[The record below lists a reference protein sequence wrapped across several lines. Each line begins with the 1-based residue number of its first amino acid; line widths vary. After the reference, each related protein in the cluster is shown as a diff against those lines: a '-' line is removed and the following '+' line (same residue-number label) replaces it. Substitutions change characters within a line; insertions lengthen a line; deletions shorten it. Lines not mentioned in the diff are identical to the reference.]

1 MSVPASAASADE
13 QAVAAVVDHHARL
26 IRGLQAR
33 VRAQDGAVSEGAS
46 GEPPS
51 VALTANMASSVSPHV
66 AAEEAVLYPLSAA
79 DDDRRDRRWP
89 T

>member
-1 MSVPASAASADE
+1 MSVPASVTSADE

-33 VRAQDGAVSEGAS
+33 VLAPDGAVSEGAS
-46 GEPPS
+46 GEPPL
-51 VALTANMASSVSPHV
+51 VALTANMATSVLPHV
-66 AAEEAVLYPLSAA
+66 AAEEAALYPVSAA
-79 DDDRRDRRWP
+79 DDRRDRRWP